1 MGGEKKTR
9 LEEKKGVLCG
19 GESNNLYSKIWCIW
33 KNDITL
39 QHIYNIVIVAII
51 NNNDMESTIKI
62 NKNIFDESMAI
73 AKQKGVDLSN
83 LVESYLS
90 NLIRRNKDKSKN
102 EDLPEVISSL
112 LGAGEPLD
120 GDDINGRK
128 AYSKYLTEKYK

>member
-1 MGGEKKTR
+1 M
-9 LEEKKGVLCG
+9 
-19 GESNNLYSKIWCIW
+19 
-33 KNDITL
+33 

-112 LGAGEPLD
+112 IGAGEPLD